1 LNNLFH
7 DSSNTVNDTILDKT
21 EVVYGI
27 ENIVARA
34 IERWKNTQKKMDSCI
49 DRLQPRLLVTD
60 KTMFSE
66 LVELVRKDLRTRT
79 IFEITEENV
88 IYVKE
93 LMELI
98 KPFGKKHIIRHL
110 DNVIGNFSI
119 SDGKIFQSHVM
130 GDLSIPNQ
138 NNREDPENQAKQK
151 EFNIHMTAAATFP
164 QCILSDVHAFVEQ
177 QQNIFELMWQKAIS
191 AEQRIKEIEFGIE
204 PEVIETIKDKE
215 ETQNLLF
222 GLLESAKEEVL
233 VIFSTSNEFHRQNG
247 AGFFKVVKKVKEMR
261 PWINI
266 RILTPKDNEIESIK
280 DKEFCSFNIVF
291 VEPLQRVSVLV
302 VDRKYSLTIEL
313 KDDTKQHPSPDAI
326 GLASYSNSL
335 PTVLSYISV
344 FETLLKQT
352 ELLEQLK
359 DHDKIQQ
366 EFINIAAHELRN
378 PIQPI
383 LGLSEIL
390 IRKKDKDQKEMEI
403 LQTINKNAKRLQK
416 LTEDILDVTRIESK
430 FLVIHKETLNL
441 NDFVLDSVK
450 NYERSISNKD
460 KDIKF
465 KYDNFNRSIIIEAD
479 KNRLNQVIA
488 NLISN
493 SVKFIDKKVEG
504 VISISIN
511 IRKIDRFET
520 VVIDIQDNGIGIFKE
535 IMPKL
540 FTKFASKSFQ
550 GTGLGLYIS
559 KKIIEAHGG
568 EIWAQNN
575 EDGKGATFSFSI
587 PLPERYNHQIGQ
599 RSK

>member
-1 LNNLFH
+1 MNDPFN
-7 DSSNTVNDTILDKT
+7 DSSNTINTTTMEKT

-49 DRLQPRLLVTD
+49 DRLQPKLLVTD

-66 LVELVRKDLRTRT
+66 LVELVRKDIRTRT

-93 LMELI
+93 LLELI

-119 SDGKIFQSHVM
+119 SDEKIFQSHVL

-138 NNREDPENQAKQK
+138 NNSEEYENQSKQK
-151 EFNIHMTAAATFP
+151 SSKIDTSSTSTSTQSLP
-164 QCILSDVHAFVEQ
+164 QCILSNVRAFVEQ
-177 QQNIFELMWQKAIS
+177 QQNIFDLMWQKAIS
-191 AEQRIKEIEFGIE
+191 AEQRIREIEFGIE

-215 ETQNLLF
+215 EIQNLLF

-247 AGFFKVVKKVKEMR
+247 AGLFKVVKKVKEMR
-261 PWINI
+261 PWVNI
-266 RILTPKDNEIESIK
+266 RILTPKDNQIETIK
-280 DKEFCSFNIVF
+280 DREFSSFNIVF

-302 VDRKYSLTIEL
+302 VDKKYSLTIEL
-313 KDDTKQHPSPDAI
+313 KDDTKQHPTLDAI

-359 DHDKIQQ
+359 DHDRIQQ

-383 LGLSEIL
+383 LGLSDIL
-390 IRKKDKDQKEMEI
+390 IRKKDKDQKEIEI
-403 LQTINKNAKRLQK
+403 LQTINNNAKRLHK
-416 LTEDILDVTRIESK
+416 LTEDILDLTRIESK

-441 NDFVLDSVK
+441 NNFVLDIVK
-450 NYERSISNKD
+450 NYERTISNN
-460 KDIKF
+460 DINF
-465 KYDNFNRSIIIEAD
+465 KYNNFNRSIIIEAD
-479 KNRLNQVIA
+479 KNRLSQVLS
-488 NLISN
+488 NLIN
-493 SVKFIDKKVEG
+493 NAIKFIDKKVEG
-504 VISISIN
+504 IISVSIYL
-511 IRKIDRFET
+511 RKIDGFES
-520 VVIDIQDNGIGIFKE
+520 VVVDIQDNGIGIDKE

-540 FTKFASKSFQ
+540 FTKFTSKSFQ
-550 GTGLGLYIS
+550 GTGLGLYLS
-559 KKIIEAHGG
+559 KKIIEAHQGK
-568 EIWAQNN
+568 IWAKNN
-575 EDGKGATFSFSI
+575 EDGKGATFSFGI
-587 PLPERYNHQIGQ
+587 PLIKKCNDQT
-599 RSK
+599 

>member
-1 LNNLFH
+1 
-7 DSSNTVNDTILDKT
+7 
-21 EVVYGI
+21 
-27 ENIVARA
+27 
-34 IERWKNTQKKMDSCI
+34 
-49 DRLQPRLLVTD
+49 
-60 KTMFSE
+60 
-66 LVELVRKDLRTRT
+66 
-79 IFEITEENV
+79 
-88 IYVKE
+88 
-93 LMELI
+93 MELI

-119 SDGKIFQSHVM
+119 SDEKIFQSHVM
-130 GDLSIPNQ
+130 GDLSIPNK
-138 NNREDPENQAKQK
+138 NNSEEPENQAKQK
-151 EFNIHMTAAATFP
+151 EFNIHMTAATLP

-222 GLLESAKEEVL
+222 GLLESAKEELL

-247 AGFFKVVKKVKEMR
+247 AGYFKVVKKVKEMR

-280 DKEFCSFNIVF
+280 DKEFSSFNIVF

-366 EFINIAAHELRN
+366 EFINITAHELKN

-390 IRKKDKDQKEMEI
+390 IRKKDRDQKEIEI
-403 LQTINKNAKRLQK
+403 LETINKNAKRLQK
-416 LTEDILDVTRIESK
+416 LTEDILDLTRIESK

-441 NDFVLDSVK
+441 NDFVLDIVK

-465 KYDNFNRSIIIEAD
+465 KYDNFNRCIIIEAD

-493 SVKFIDKKVEG
+493 SVKFIDKKEG

-511 IRKIDRFET
+511 IRKTDRFET
-520 VVIDIQDNGIGIFKE
+520 VVFDIQDNGIGIDKE
-535 IMPKL
+535 IMPQL

-550 GTGLGLYIS
+550 GTGLGLYLS

-568 EIWAQNN
+568 KIWAQNN

-587 PLPERYNHQIGQ
+587 PLTKRCNHQIEQ
-599 RSK
+599 QSK

>member
-1 LNNLFH
+1 ME
-7 DSSNTVNDTILDKT
+7 KT

-49 DRLQPRLLVTD
+49 DRLQPKLLVTD
-60 KTMFSE
+60 KSMFSE
-66 LVELVRKDLRTRT
+66 LVDLVGKDIRTRT

-93 LMELI
+93 LLELI
-98 KPFGKKHIIRHL
+98 KPFGKNHIIRHL

-119 SDGKIFQSHVM
+119 SDEKIFQSHVL

-138 NNREDPENQAKQK
+138 NNIEELENQSKQK
-151 EFNIHMTAAATFP
+151 GSNVDTPSTSPATTVLP
-164 QCILSDVHAFVEQ
+164 QCILSNVHAFVEQ
-177 QQNIFELMWQKAIS
+177 QQNIFDLMWQKAIS
-191 AEQRIKEIEFGIE
+191 AEQRIREIEFGIE

-215 ETQNLLF
+215 EIQNLLF
-222 GLLESAKEEVL
+222 SLLESAKDEVL
-233 VIFSTSNEFHRQNG
+233 VIFSTSNEFHRQND

-266 RILTPKDNEIESIK
+266 RILTPQDNLIVTIK
-280 DKEFCSFNIVF
+280 DKEFSSFNIVF

-302 VDRKYSLTIEL
+302 VDKKYSLTIEL
-313 KDDTKQHPSPDAI
+313 KDDAKQHHSSDAI

-344 FETLLKQT
+344 FETLRKQT

-359 DHDKIQQ
+359 DHDRIQQ

-383 LGLSEIL
+383 LGLSDIL
-390 IRKKDKDQKEMEI
+390 IRKKDKDQKEIEI
-403 LQTINKNAKRLQK
+403 LQTINNNAKRLHK
-416 LTEDILDVTRIESK
+416 LTDDILDLTRIESK
-430 FLVIHKETLNL
+430 FLVIHKETLTL
-441 NDFVLDSVK
+441 NNFVLDIVK
-450 NYERSISNKD
+450 NYERAISNKD
-460 KDIKF
+460 IHF
-465 KYDNFNRSIIIEAD
+465 KYNNFNQSIIIEAD
-479 KNRLNQVIA
+479 KNRLNQVIS
-488 NLISN
+488 NLIN
-493 SVKFIDKKVEG
+493 NAIKFIDKKVEG
-504 VISISIN
+504 IISISSN
-511 IRKIDRFET
+511 LRKIDGFES
-520 VVIDIQDNGIGIFKE
+520 VVVVIQDNGIGIDKE

-550 GTGLGLYIS
+550 GTGLGLYLS

-568 EIWAQNN
+568 RIWAKNN
-575 EDGKGATFSFSI
+575 EDGKGATFLFSI
-587 PLPERYNHQIGQ
+587 PLTKKCNDQTYQQ
-599 RSK
+599 S